1 MDFMNPSFIRNSKGV
16 IGVVLVRYKS
26 IKLPTVFNSN
36 AEVVVI
42 KIGSQLQIYYEKTAK
57 ILKLSDLTET
67 ERLSVKENYDLDE
80 KFYPARSE
88 IDKGMKCA
96 LDQINHCMSK
106 CIAGLVRF
114 DSDLKWPEK
123 EGRERINKF
132 IRKTEVGKLVLEVNG
147 EITSRK

>member
-1 MDFMNPSFIRNSKGV
+1 MNPSFIRNSKGV